1 VSDNNQTKKDNFS
14 ESLNLP
20 KTEFPMRANLP
31 VREKEILQNWQDAD
45 IYNARQSHAKGKP
58 TYILHDG
65 PPFANG
71 DIHLGHSL
79 NKILKDIVLKYK
91 YMTGFSTP
99 YIPGWDTHGLP
110 IETQAI
116 KKLKVNKEDVSKA
129 DFREICKDFALKYVD
144 NQREQFK
151 RLGVLADWEHPYL
164 TLQPEYEAAQM
175 RVFGE
180 MVNNDLIYRG
190 LKPVY
195 WCADCET
202 ALAEAEIEYNDDK
215 TDTIFVKFN
224 VSDDKGLGIADCKFV
239 IWTTTTWTLP
249 GNVAIAINPNYE
261 YVIVNANDEKLIMA
275 AEMVETVMKDCG
287 IVDYTLGKSFK
298 GEQLELV
305 ECQHPFLDRTSLV
318 ILGEH
323 VTLEAGTGCVH
334 TAPGF
339 GAEDYIVCKNYPQLP
354 MVVSVD
360 AKGIQTEDA
369 GEFAGQYYAKSNKT
383 IKQKLIDT
391 GALLSSAEIM
401 HSYPHCWRCHSPI
414 LFRATKQWFASIDDF
429 KQKALE
435 EIKKVKW
442 VPKWGEE
449 RISNMVSERADWC
462 ISRQRLWGM
471 PIPVFY
477 CKECNHP
484 VLQKDV
490 IDNIADIFA
499 KEGSNAWFIKD
510 ASDLLPS
517 GFKCPECGHEHFKKE
532 TDTMD
537 VWFDSGSSH
546 AGVLD
551 AREGLD
557 SPADMYLEG
566 NDQYRGWFQSSLL
579 TSVAT
584 KGVAPYKEV
593 LTHGFT
599 TDGQGRKMSKSLGN
613 GVDPLKVIEQFGADI
628 LRLWVVSADYKSD
641 MKYSPEIVKQLTEIY
656 RKIRNTARYILGN
669 LYDFNPAADSVDI
682 KDMEELDKWA
692 LHKLNIVVNKVK
704 SAYESYDY
712 HIVYH
717 AIHNF
722 CTVDLS
728 NFYLDIIKDRLYT
741 EKSNSPKR
749 RSSQTAM
756 YTIINS
762 LVRMISPI
770 LSFTAEEIWQYI
782 PNDDSKGEKEI
793 SSLFLQMPTAT
804 DSILTDDQV
813 AKWDKI
819 LDLREKVAKVLEQAR
834 ADKVIGNALEANVTI
849 TCDGEMLEFVSTI
862 KDELETLFIVSGVDV
877 KTGEFDIKVDKFD
890 GVKCPRCWI
899 YHNDSN
905 NGDLCDRCA
914 RVVEG

>member
-1 VSDNNQTKKDNFS
+1 MSDNNQTKKDNFS